1 MPNQSPAR
9 HYPENFVAHLR
20 ALAAQRP
27 DDTALIVVAER
38 DGEAL
43 DTPVSYA
50 LLERRVRALAAQ
62 LQRRFSPGER
72 VLLLLDNDDHYVVSF
87 FACMYAGLIAVPV
100 FPSESAR
107 PQHLAR
113 LAGIAEDAQAA
124 CILTSGAILAM
135 VGDAMSAFGSAA
147 VIAADSIAI
156 GMAEEWT
163 EREPL
168 GGDVAFLQY
177 TSGSTSTPKGVMVT
191 HGNLMA
197 NERAIEATM
206 EVRASDVFVSWLPL
220 YHDMGLIGGLLQPF
234 HRGIPVGLMTP
245 RFFLER
251 PLRWLQ
257 AIARLRAT
265 ISGGPD
271 FAFRLCL
278 ERIREE
284 QIARLDLSSW
294 RLAFSGAE
302 PVRYDTLRDFIAHTA
317 PAGFSGSSV
326 YPCYGLAEATL
337 LLTGGRRAD
346 GICAQGFS
354 ADSLAQGRAQ
364 SDAAGKMLVA
374 CGAIAPDHVLEIID
388 PASGRVLEAG
398 CAGEIQ
404 ASGPSI
410 ASGYWRREEASA
422 ETFIERDGRRWLR
435 TGDLGFLHEGQLYIT
450 GRIKDLIIVRGQNI
464 YPQDIE
470 RGIEAEVEAAR
481 KGRVAAF
488 AVAMPDGGEG
498 IGVAVEVSRGLQKL
512 VPVKVLVDALS
523 QAVVAACREPASV
536 VVLLNPGALPK
547 TSSGKLQ
554 RGACRKGWQDGTLDA
569 YAVYQFGAFAS
580 GGLADVGSQEPLN
593 EAEAALAVL
602 WREVLKR
609 DASAAFARDAHFL
622 ASGGNSLA
630 AVQLAARIEERW
642 NIDFPVRLI
651 FEQPQLGAMAA
662 AIASQPQG
670 GSGKAA
676 LSPIVPLP
684 AERRRQAL
692 PLSHA
697 QQRQWFL
704 WQMAP
709 ESCAYHVSGALRYAG
724 ALDSAAL
731 RAAFDALIAR
741 HEPLRTLFQAGADGR
756 GEQLIQAEMPLDWSE
771 IDLRGLPE
779 NERQPQAL
787 RLAEELNARPFDLC
801 HGPLLRA
808 ALLRLGDEAHILAV
822 AMHHIVSDGVSMQVL
837 LAELAAHYRAHLAGG
852 TAALA
857 ALPVQYAD
865 YAAWQHAWLKEGAG
879 ARQLAYWREQLG
891 GEQPVLALPVDR
903 ARPPVANYRAA
914 THRLELE
921 PQLLNALN
929 ECAHRAGGTLF
940 MALLAGFQVLLHRYT
955 GQSDIRVGIPIANR
969 QRIETEG
976 LIGFF
981 VNTQVLRGEIHGR
994 SSLAE
999 VLHDARETALAAQSH
1014 PDLPF
1019 EQLVDALQPERSL
1032 SHTPL
1037 FQVMFNHLRA
1047 DFGTLAQLP
1056 GVDAEY
1062 FALREQAAQ
1071 FELTLETTEL
1081 ANGRLGARFIYAA
1094 ELFEAATIA
1103 RMAGDYLAILDA
1115 LAHQSGQAVGDVA
1128 LVSQQEQIQLEEWG
1142 FNPVRHAD
1150 AEPVHRSFERNALRH
1165 PDAPAL
1171 LFGDQT
1177 LSYAELNVRA
1187 NRLAHRLMALGVG
1200 LESRV
1205 GIAVERS
1212 LDMIVGLL
1220 AILKAGAAYVPL
1232 DTDYPAERLRYMAED
1247 SGISLLLT
1255 HGALNASLPLS
1266 AVPVLLLDQTDVS
1279 AESSANPAVPVHG
1292 ENLAYVIYTSGSTGN
1307 PKGAAN
1313 RHRSLSSC
1321 MAWMQETYHLTPADT
1336 VLHKAAFGFD
1346 VSVWEQ
1352 FWPLTAGARLA
1363 LALPGDQRDP
1373 ARLVALIQQHQVTTV
1388 NFVPPMLQAFLAHE
1402 GIEASTRLKHII
1414 CGGEAMPA
1422 ETQRETF
1429 ERLRRAGLHNLY
1441 GPTETAIHVTHWA
1454 CRNDGQSLVPIGRP
1468 ISETHTYV
1476 LDAELN
1482 MVPAGVAGELYL
1494 GGVGLGRGYLHR
1506 PGLSAERFVADPFD
1520 PRGGRLYRTG
1530 DLVRWNGEGQLEYL
1544 GRIDHQ
1550 LKIRGLRIE
1559 LGEVEA
1565 QLLAQPEVREAVVLA
1580 RDGAGGKRLVG
1591 YVSAHE
1597 GKLADGAELK
1607 ARLALRLPDYMV
1619 PQHIAVLPSL
1629 PLSANGKVD
1638 RKALP
1643 DVALPNRTASEAPQG
1658 QLEQAL
1664 GQLWCALLEL
1674 ESVDRRD
1681 SFFELGGNSLLLLQL
1696 QRRLA
1701 QQLDLHP
1708 TVVELFKYP
1717 TLEALATFLGS
1728 AAPSARSTAEVDERA
1743 KRQRGAFLQR
1753 KAVAERAPT

>member
-1 MPNQSPAR
+1 MLTQSPAR

-20 ALAAQRP
+20 ALAKQRP
-27 DDTALIVVAER
+27 DDVALIVVAER
-38 DGEAL
+38 DGAAF
-43 DTPVSYA
+43 DAPVSYA
-50 LLERRVRALAAQ
+50 LLEQRVRALAAH
-62 LQRRFSPGER
+62 LQRRFGHGER
-72 VLLLLDNDDHYVVSF
+72 VLLLLDNDDHYVVGF
-87 FACMYAGLIAVPV
+87 FACMYAGLVAVPV
-100 FPSESAR
+100 FPPESAR

-113 LAGIAEDAQAA
+113 LVGIAEDAQAA

-135 VGDAMSAFGSAA
+135 VGEAMSAFGSAV
-147 VIAADSIAI
+147 VIAADGFSASLADEW
-156 GMAEEWT
+156 AEHA
-163 EREPL
+163 PASS
-168 GGDVAFLQY
+168 DVAFLQY

-197 NERAIEATM
+197 NERAIETSM
-206 EVRASDVFVSWLPL
+206 DVRSSDIFVSWLPL
-220 YHDMGLIGGLLQPF
+220 YHDMGLIGGLLQPL

-245 RFFLER
+245 KFFLER
-251 PLRWLQ
+251 PVRWLQ
-257 AIARLRAT
+257 AISRLRAT

-278 ERIREE
+278 ERIRDS
-284 QIARLDLSSW
+284 QIAQLDLSSW

-302 PVRYDTLRDFIAHTA
+302 PVRYDTLRDFIAHTR
-317 PAGFSGSSV
+317 PAGFSADSV

-337 LLTGGRRAD
+337 LLTGGRRAE
-346 GICAQGFS
+346 GLCVQGFS
-354 ADSLAQGRAQ
+354 AESLAQGQPLA
-364 SDAAGKMLVA
+364 DDGGAMLVA
-374 CGAIAPDHVLEIID
+374 CGAIAVDHVLEIVD
-388 PASGRVLEAG
+388 PETGRVLDTG
-398 CAGEIQ
+398 HAGEIQ

-410 ASGYWRREEASA
+410 ARGYWRREDASA

-435 TGDLGFLHEGQLYIT
+435 TGDLGFLYDRQLYIT
-450 GRIKDLIIVRGQNI
+450 GRIKDLIIVRGLNI

-470 RGIEAEVEAAR
+470 QGIEADVEAAR

-488 AVAMPDGGEG
+488 AVRTPDGGEG
-498 IGVAVEVSRGLQKL
+498 VGVAVEISRGLQKL
-512 VPVKVLVDALS
+512 VPVQALVEALS
-523 QAVVAACREPASV
+523 QAVVTACKEPASV

-554 RGACRKGWQDGTLDA
+554 RGACRKGWQERTLDA
-569 YAVYQFGAFAS
+569 YAVYEFGAFAS
-580 GGLADVGSQEPLN
+580 GGPADADSADAAPLN
-593 EAEAALAVL
+593 DTEAVLAAL
-602 WREVLKR
+602 WRDVLKR
-609 DASAAFARDAHFL
+609 DAATVFVREAHFL
-622 ASGGNSLA
+622 ASGGNSLT
-630 AVQLAARIEERW
+630 AVQLAARIGERW
-642 NIDFPVRLI
+642 HVDFPVRLL
-651 FEQPQLGAMAA
+651 FEHPQLGAMAA
-662 AIASQPQG
+662 AIGRQPQ
-670 GSGKAA
+670 AA
-676 LSPIVPLP
+676 VHPVTIVPLSADRLGAP
-684 AERRRQAL
+684 L

-709 ESCAYHVSGALRYAG
+709 ESCAYHVSGALRYTG
-724 ALDSAAL
+724 PLDSAVLRSSFEAL
-731 RAAFDALIAR
+731 VAR
-741 HEPLRTLFQAGADGR
+741 HESLRTLFQPGADGK
-756 GEQLIQAEMPLDWSE
+756 GEQLILPELPLAWSE
-771 IDLRGLPE
+771 NDLRELPANARE
-779 NERQPQAL
+779 AEAL
-787 RLAEELNARPFDLC
+787 RLAEELNAEPFDLC

-808 ALLRLGDEAHILAV
+808 KLLRLDGETHILAV

-837 LAELAAHYRAHLAGG
+837 LSELGAHYRGD
-852 TAALA
+852 AAVMA
-857 ALPVQYAD
+857 PLPVQYAD
-865 YAAWQHAWLKEGAG
+865 YAAWQQAWLQEGEG

-891 GEQPVLALPVDR
+891 GEQAVLALPVDR
-903 ARPPVANYRAA
+903 PRPAVANYKAA
-914 THRLELE
+914 AHQLELA
-921 PQLLNALN
+921 PQLAEALNA
-929 ECAHRAGGTLF
+929 CARRNGSTLF
-940 MALLAGFQVLLHRYT
+940 MALLAGFMALLHRYS
-955 GQSDIRVGIPIANR
+955 GQRDIRVGIPIANR
-969 QRIETEG
+969 QRIEAEG

-981 VNTQVLRGEIHGR
+981 VNTQVLRGDIQGR
-994 SSLAE
+994 GSLG
-999 VLHDARETALAAQSH
+999 ALLAQVRNAALEAQSH

-1037 FQVMFNHLRA
+1037 FQVMFNHLRS

-1056 GVDAEY
+1056 GVTAEY
-1062 FALREQAAQ
+1062 LRLREQAAQ
-1071 FELTLETTEL
+1071 FELTLETTEQTD
-1081 ANGRLGARFIYAA
+1081 GRLGVRFIYAA
-1094 ELFEAATIA
+1094 ELFDAATIA
-1103 RMAGDYLAILDA
+1103 RLAEDYLAILAA
-1115 LAHQSGQAVGDVA
+1115 LAHRSELAVSDVA
-1128 LVSQQEQIQLEEWG
+1128 LVSQHEQIQLEKWG
-1142 FNPVRHAD
+1142 VNPVRHQD
-1150 AEPVHRSFERNALRH
+1150 AEPVHRSFEHNAARY
-1165 PDAPAL
+1165 PDAIAL
-1171 LFGDQT
+1171 LFGDQA
-1177 LSYAELNVRA
+1177 LSYAELNERA
-1187 NRLAHRLMALGVG
+1187 NRLAHRLIAQGIG

-1212 LDMIVGLL
+1212 FDMMTGLL

-1255 HGALNASLPLS
+1255 HSALTDNLALPAL
-1266 AVPVLLLDQTDVS
+1266 PVLLLDQIDLD
-1279 AESSANPAVPVHG
+1279 AESTANPNVAVHG

-1321 MAWMQETYHLTPADT
+1321 MAWMQETYRLTPADT

-1352 FWPLTAGARLA
+1352 FWPLTTGARLA

-1422 ETQRETF
+1422 DTQRETF

-1454 CRNDGQSLVPIGRP
+1454 CRNDGQRLVPIGRP
-1468 ISETHTYV
+1468 ISETHAYV
-1476 LDAELN
+1476 LDADLN

-1494 GGVGLGRGYLHR
+1494 GGVALGRGYLHR

-1565 QLLAQPEVREAVVLA
+1565 QLLAQPEVREAVVVA
-1580 RDGAGGKRLVG
+1580 RDAGGGKRLVG

-1597 GKLADGAELK
+1597 GKQLDSAELK
-1607 ARLALRLPDYMV
+1607 ARLARRLPDYMV
-1619 PQHIAVLPSL
+1619 PQQIAVLPSL

-1643 DVALPNRTASEAPQG
+1643 DVALAQRTASEAPRG

-1664 GQLWCALLEL
+1664 GQLWCTLLGL

-1701 QQLDLHP
+1701 QQLDLQAS
-1708 TVVELFKYP
+1708 VIDLFKYP
-1717 TLEALATFLGS
+1717 TLEALAAFLSS
-1728 AAPSARSTAEVDERA
+1728 AAPAVRSTAAVDERA

-1753 KAVAERAPT
+1753 KAVAERVST